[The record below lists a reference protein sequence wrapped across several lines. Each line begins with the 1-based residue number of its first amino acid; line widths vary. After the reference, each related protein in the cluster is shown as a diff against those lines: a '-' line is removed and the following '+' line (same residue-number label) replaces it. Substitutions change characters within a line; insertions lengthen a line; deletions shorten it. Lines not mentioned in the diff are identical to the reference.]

1 MNQFKSVP
9 ERRQSLAMIKNEYVL
24 LLNGNTRI
32 VVREKTASFK
42 DGSLT
47 GFKIWSV
54 QTIRLKQS
62 WQEIINNAA

>member
-42 DGSLT
+42 DGCLT

-54 QTIRLKQS
+54 QTIRLK
-62 WQEIINNAA
+62 